1 MTSWA
6 SIFRPSI
13 LKLSAYSS
21 ARSLT
26 QKPGIRPSQY
36 MDANELAV
44 APDLSTNLAW
54 ENTLNRYPSPQ
65 PVKLLEAFSQTY
77 QVPLKNILVT
87 RGSDEAIDILTRAVC
102 EAKTVDNLNN
112 DSILIMPPTYG
123 MYEVS
128 ADIQNTEIVKVPLL
142 LKGNEWSLDLEKIKL
157 SLDDEKSKVKI
168 VYVCSPNNPTGT
180 VFHQKQIIALLE
192 SLPKHTLLVL
202 DQAYFEFTN
211 DDNSVELLNNYPQ
224 LVILRTLSKAWGLAG
239 LRCGVL
245 LGNEELVSVLQK
257 VRAPYPI
264 PTPVAELALMALTPS
279 GQQAMRERVDEV
291 IEERENLKAQLL
303 QLPQTV
309 RIFPSDTNFLL
320 VEFTN
325 TSLVMNA
332 AAQNGIVLRDRSSQI
347 SNCVRITI
355 GNKEENRKLLN
366 CLQKM
371 TSQQMSS
378 L

>member
-1 MTSWA
+1 SV
-6 SIFRPSI
+6 FRPSI
-13 LKLSAYSS
+13 LKLTAYSS

-26 QKPGIRPSQY
+26 QNTGTLPSQY

-44 APDLSTNLAW
+44 TPTLSTNLAW

-65 PVKLLEAFSQTY
+65 PIKLLEAFSQTY
-77 QVPLKNILVT
+77 QVPLKNILIT

-102 EAKTVDNLNN
+102 EAKTIDNINN
-112 DSILIMPPTYG
+112 DTILIMPPTYG

-128 ADIQNTEIVKVPLL
+128 ADIQNTAVVKVPLL
-142 LKGNEWSLDLEKIKL
+142 LKDDEWSLDLENIKL
-157 SLDDEKSKVKI
+157 NLDDEKSKVKI

-180 VFHQKQIIALLE
+180 VFHKKQIIELLE

-211 DDNSVELLNNYPQ
+211 DDKSVELLNNYPQ

-245 LGNEELVSVLQK
+245 LGNDELVSVLQK
-257 VRAPYPI
+257 VRAPYPT

-279 GQQAMRERVDEV
+279 GQQAMRERVSEV

-309 RIFPSDTNFLL
+309 RIYPSATNFLL

-325 TSLVMNA
+325 TSLVMSTA
-332 AAQNGIVLRDRSSQI
+332 AKNGIVLRDRSSQI

-355 GNKEENRKLLN
+355 GSKEENIKLLN

-371 TSQQMSS
+371 NPQQMSS